1 MTDEHGNLN
10 LVEINH
16 ISYIVR
22 EKCIRKSNYF
32 PCKYLIKWNSMK
44 IAKLEIMKWF
54 LNIYAITH

>member
-22 EKCIRKSNYF
+22 EKCIRESNYF
-32 PCKYLIKWNSMK
+32 PCKYFIK
-44 IAKLEIMKWF
+44 
-54 LNIYAITH
+54 